1 MAYDQNNIFARILRG
16 ELPFKKVHEN
26 KHALAFHDVNPQ
38 MPVHVLVIPKGP
50 YTDMEEFNASATL
63 EEMGGLMRCM
73 AEAAKNM
80 GLAESGYRLISNNG
94 SDAHQEV
101 AHLHF
106 HIFGGRPIMGRMIK
120 AQN

>member
-1 MAYDQNNIFARILRG
+1 
-16 ELPFKKVHEN
+16 
-26 KHALAFHDVNPQ
+26 
-38 MPVHVLVIPKGP
+38 
-50 YTDMEEFNASATL
+50 MEFTASATL
-63 EEMGGLMRCM
+63 QEMGDLMRCM

>member
-1 MAYDQNNIFARILRG
+1 MAYDQNNIFAKILRG
-16 ELPFKKVHEN
+16 ELPCKKVHEN
-26 KHALAFHDVNPQ
+26 NHALAFHDINPQ

-50 YTDMEEFNASATL
+50 YTDMEGFNACATL
-63 EEMGGLMRCM
+63 EEMSDLMRCM
-73 AEAAKNM
+73 AEAAKIM

-94 SDAHQEV
+94 VDAHQEV

-120 AQN
+120 VQN